1 MAILLARE
9 EGCLHEIAPLF
20 LAVRAFPF
28 VRGDV
33 GFLGATDI
41 CSEYLGLIIRRGYE
55 ERIVPAFMQFLFD
68 HWRDSWDV
76 LRWTDISAN
85 SPQITLIDEFI
96 ERWRLSAVKR
106 DGVMNNLVQ
115 LVSTWDAYCAAL
127 PSKHRGKLR
136 RILREFETQEEV

>member
-1 MAILLARE
+1 MAILLACE
-9 EGCLHEIAPLF
+9 EGRLHGIAPLF
-20 LAVRAFPF
+20 LAVRALPF

-68 HWRDSWDV
+68 HWGDSWDV
-76 LRWTDISAN
+76 LRWTDIPAN

-96 ERWRLSAVKR
+96 AARGAGS
-106 DGVMNNLVQ
+106 DGCGGVRPNGS
-115 LVSTWDAYCAAL
+115 VSCEETAADGPPGL
-127 PSKHRGKLR
+127 RMTAAWKSPSRAA
-136 RILREFETQEEV
+136 Q